1 MKKHQLEN
9 VKKPD
14 SNQKICFGLILLLAN
29 RMQTKIDN
37 YMEDLTLKQWLL
49 LCMLSNIKEE
59 AINVNNLASVV
70 GYSRQNVKKMVD
82 ILVKKEYLIL
92 EASTTDK
99 RAFDICL
106 TEKSQRFIVEFE
118 KLGNELLDKIFEGI
132 SEEKI
137 EELGN
142 TMRIIADNLDEL

>member
-99 RAFDICL
+99 RAF
-106 TEKSQRFIVEFE
+106 E
-118 KLGNELLDKIFEGI
+118 IF
-132 SEEKI
+132 
-137 EELGN
+137 L
-142 TMRIIADNLDEL
+142 